1 MSEADLIHRAR
12 RGDGAAWETLVQSHQ
27 EAVFR
32 LAYLLLGD
40 AGDAEDVAQE
50 TFIRAFRFL
59 AQFDTS
65 RRWRPW
71 LFSIAANLA
80 RNRRRAA
87 GRYFAH
93 LRRFAYH
100 SPDNITD
107 PEREAARHSNAQ
119 ALWQAIRQLD
129 PADQEIIYLR
139 YFLELSVDETAE
151 ALHVAA
157 GTVKSRLHR
166 ALKRLR
172 DQVERDFPALWA
184 ERLADE

>member
-1 MSEADLIHRAR
+1 MDEADLIHQAR
-12 RGDGAAWETLVQSHQ
+12 HGDGVAWETLVQSHQ

-32 LAYLLLGD
+32 LAYLLLGN

-59 AQFDTS
+59 GQFDTS
-65 RRWRPW
+65 RNWRPW
-71 LFSIAANLA
+71 LLSIAANLA
-80 RNRRRAA
+80 RNRRRSA

-93 LRRFAYH
+93 LRRFAYQT
-100 SPDNITD
+100 PDNITD
-107 PEREAARHSNAQ
+107 PEHEAARLSNAK
-119 ALWQAIRQLD
+119 ALWQAVRQLE

-139 YFLELSVDETAE
+139 YFLELSVEETAE
-151 ALHVAA
+151 SLQIAS

-172 DQVERDFPALWA
+172 ERVERDFPALWS
-184 ERLADE
+184 ERVADE

>member
-1 MSEADLIHRAR
+1 MDEADLIQQAR

-32 LAYLLLGD
+32 LAYLLLGN

-65 RRWRPW
+65 RGWRPW
-71 LFSIAANLA
+71 LLSIAANLA
-80 RNRRRAA
+80 RNRRRSA

-93 LRRFAYH
+93 LRRFAFQTL
-100 SPDNITD
+100 NEITD
-107 PEREAARHSNAQ
+107 PEYEAARLSNAE
-119 ALWQAIRQLD
+119 ALWQAVRRLE

-139 YFLELSVDETAE
+139 YFLELSVEETAE
-151 ALHVAA
+151 TLQIAP

-172 DQVERDFPALWA
+172 DRVERDFPALWA
-184 ERLADE
+184 ERVADA

>member
-1 MSEADLIHRAR
+1 MSEADLILRAR
-12 RGDGAAWETLVQSHQ
+12 QGEGAAWETLVQSHQ

-59 AQFDTS
+59 PQFDSS
-65 RRWRPW
+65 RNWRPW
-71 LFSIAANLA
+71 LLSIAANLA
-80 RNRRRAA
+80 RNRRRSA

-93 LRRFAYH
+93 LRRFAIQ
-100 SPDNITD
+100 SPDAISD
-107 PEREAARHSNAQ
+107 PEREAARLASART
-119 ALWQAIRQLD
+119 LWLAVRQLD

-172 DQVERDFPALWA
+172 DRVERDFPALWA
-184 ERLADE
+184 ERVADE